1 MKLNQDLDE
10 VVQGCEGERREGR
23 KFTIKACKDVVKVKE
38 GKGKKCT
45 IKDVKVNSCKN
56 VKVKDEGAK
65 KRRAKGSEKQESSRA
80 RI

>member
-1 MKLNQDLDE
+1 M
-10 VVQGCEGERREGR
+10 QGCGEGERREGQ
-23 KFTIKACKDVVKVKE
+23 
-38 GKGKKCT
+38 KCT

-65 KRRAKGSEKQESSRA
+65 ERRAKVSEKQESSRA